1 MECHFLKTP
10 LSRNYQFLSRRWT
23 YVRSEVDDV
32 YSIPRPRCPL
42 VAPDTSSICQLQAP
56 PRWGTSC
63 SFTSQSRRENIGPQF
78 RTPSDLWICDH
89 AGAQVTRDAGV
100 AGSGCNK
107 MIATN
112 DAFIVGRELITTND
126 TLLATGWSRRT
137 THCWRW
143 VFQLIRYLGLNETNS
158 NKSCSVG
165 RALWYFEYL
174 HKPLGSIELFKRTTL
189 LFHYVLQI

>member
-1 MECHFLKTP
+1 MECHFLKSH

-78 RTPSDLWICDH
+78 RTPSERSLNLWPRRC
-89 AGAQVTRDAGV
+89 AGHTRCRCSWLRV
-100 AGSGCNK
+100 QQWSQQ
-107 MIATN
+107 
-112 DAFIVGRELITTND
+112 TTHS
-126 TLLATGWSRRT
+126 LLAASWSQQT
-137 THCWRW
+137 THCWPPVDHDERRI
-143 VFQLIRYLGLNETNS
+143 VGLSLSTYS
-158 NKSCSVG
+158 ILKWNK
-165 RALWYFEYL
+165 L
-174 HKPLGSIELFKRTTL
+174 
-189 LFHYVLQI
+189 

>member
-23 YVRSEVDDV
+23 YVHSEVDDV

-56 PRWGTSC
+56 PQWGTSC

-100 AGSGCNK
+100 AGSGCN
-107 MIATN
+107 N
-112 DAFIVGRELITTND
+112 DRNKRRIHCWPRVDHNKRHIVGHRLITTND
-126 TLLATGWSRRT
+126 ALLALSLSTYSILKW
-137 THCWRW
+137 
-143 VFQLIRYLGLNETNS
+143 
-158 NKSCSVG
+158 NK
-165 RALWYFEYL
+165 L
-174 HKPLGSIELFKRTTL
+174 
-189 LFHYVLQI
+189 